1 MQNGTLQINW
11 NIITPLIIQATVT
24 GANPFNV
31 TFNITNANNYT
42 TNVAYANS
50 NKTSALLTITYTPT
64 RGEYPNFLIT
74 ALDTQNL
81 SSSNVLTGI
90 LICDCQSL
98 DSANQCLYESV
109 QSIINPSISQV
120 ACSCLQYYTGKNFNK
135 KIKIR
140 LKFFSKIFFSFRF

>member
-24 GANPFNV
+24 GANPIDV

-42 TNVAYANS
+42 TNVAYTNS
-50 NKTSALLTITYTPT
+50 NRTSALLTITYTPT

-74 ALDTQNL
+74 ALDTQSL
-81 SSSNVLTGI
+81 SSSAVLTGM

-135 KIKIR
+135 KIKNSIEI
-140 LKFFSKIFFSFRF
+140 LQ